1 MRRVVLLCATLLLVA
16 ACGGGGNGTSTSDSG
31 AAVSTSSAVS
41 TTTTTT
47 AATATSAT
55 ATTSAS
61 PVTQMTAS
69 PNASPSTGST
79 GAGLPSADQL
89 KSALLVLADFPAG
102 WSASTSDQSNVDDTS
117 SGSCGATATPTSS
130 DEVKATAD
138 FQQTE
143 LGPFV
148 SEDITALPEGQMQA
162 AWAQLKQSLSCSQW
176 TETDS
181 EGTPTAYQST
191 QLSLPK
197 MGDDSI
203 AVHIT
208 GTTSGFTFQADT
220 VFVRIG
226 NYVVSIAN
234 VALDQTDSDLT
245 ASITQKA
252 VERVQTF
259 TQ

>member
-1 MRRVVLLCATLLLVA
+1 MRRVVVLCLTLLFVA
-16 ACGGGGNGTSTSDSG
+16 ACGGGGKSTSTSGSG
-31 AAVSTSSAVS
+31 AAAPTSTSATS
-41 TTTTTT
+41 TMTT

-61 PVTQMTAS
+61 PVTHMTAS

-79 GAGLPSADQL
+79 GAGLPTSDQL
-89 KSALLVLADFPAG
+89 QSGLLVLADFPSG
-102 WSASTSDQSNVDDTS
+102 WSVSNSDDSSASDTS
-117 SGSCGATATPTSS
+117 GGSCGATSTPTPS
-130 DEVKATAD
+130 DEVKATVD
-138 FQQTE
+138 FQQTD

-148 SEDITALPEGQMQA
+148 SEDITALPAGEMNA
-162 AWAQLKQSLSCSQW
+162 AWDQLKQSLSCDQW

-208 GTTSGFTFQADT
+208 GTTSGFSFQADT

-234 VALDQTDSDLT
+234 VALDQTDSNLT

-252 VERVQTF
+252 VERVQAF
-259 TQ
+259 TH